1 MAPLFK
7 QKLIFDDVFVFL
19 LRYLGVEVTEGHF
32 ELEALASSRSKLA
45 FEWHIEGPDGVRKE
59 VVRSLCDNI
68 TKRGVPL
75 TGCATK
81 SVAHFGRTFRSHIL
95 VAHVGR
101 TCWSHI
107 SVAHF
112 GRTFWSHISVAHF
125 GRTFRSRAET
135 QGAFE
140 PC

>member
-1 MAPLFK
+1 M
-7 QKLIFDDVFVFL
+7 LIFEDVFVFV

-75 TGCATK
+75 TGCAT
-81 SVAHFGRTFRSHIL
+81 SAIWRRNATFSDII
-95 VAHVGR
+95 A
-101 TCWSHI
+101 
-107 SVAHF
+107 
-112 GRTFWSHISVAHF
+112 
-125 GRTFRSRAET
+125 
-135 QGAFE
+135 
-140 PC
+140 